1 MITKSGIVF
10 WTILLWLKACLLI
23 SGCSGTPESA
33 LPAVETPAESTT
45 IPTVETDTGDISI
58 PTSEPDSASGS
69 RFVGEAKWPDYIPAE
84 IPVLEGEIE
93 TILQGDSHVRL
104 FYRNVS
110 KDQLL
115 AYLKLL
121 ESLGFTLE
129 YRIYVQEGFPD
140 NSEEKEKKGEYDA
153 VNITKGAY
161 HMNITYGA
169 DPTYD
174 IYTSAFQREADA
186 GIALEWPSDI
196 PASVPQPQ
204 NCVLE
209 TFGPIGDDQFHIT
222 CRKVAENVED
232 AYVQLLLSAGY
243 EQKDGTEVGD
253 HVILTT
259 VFENDEVVVIPHL
272 GFSPTFFSIQIM
284 PIPEPLQ
291 WPEALR
297 NLVPQP
303 ARCEIDKILSN
314 SPDKYLI
321 YCSTPDENFLED
333 YLSLLGGS
341 GFEETTKWVDNDDV
355 VLSVTME
362 NEHAK
367 VRLVNTEVNVNVTID
382 VDIFQ
387 P

>member
-1 MITKSGIVF
+1 MITKSGF
-10 WTILLWLKACLLI
+10 DCWTILLWVTACFLI
-23 SGCSGTPESA
+23 SGCSSTPESE
-33 LPAVETPAESTT
+33 LPAVETSVESTT
-45 IPTVETDTGDISI
+45 IPT
-58 PTSEPDSASGS
+58 SEPASAGGS

-84 IPVLEGEIE
+84 IPVLGGEIE
-93 TILQGDSHVRL
+93 TVLQGGSHVRL

-110 KDQLL
+110 KDQVL
-115 AYLKLL
+115 AYLELL
-121 ESLGFTLE
+121 ESQGFTLE

-140 NSEEKEKKGEYDA
+140 NSAEKEKKGEYDA
-153 VNITKGAY
+153 VDITKGAY

-174 IYTSAFQREADA
+174 IYTSAFQEEADA
-186 GIALEWPSDI
+186 GIALEWPAEI

-222 CRKVAENVED
+222 CRKETENVED
-232 AYVQLLLSAGY
+232 AYVQLLLSAGFK
-243 EQKDGTEVGD
+243 QKDGTEVGN
-253 HVILTT
+253 HMIMTT

-284 PIPEPLQ
+284 PIPEPPQ

-297 NLVPQP
+297 GLVPQP

-314 SPDKYLI
+314 IPDKYLI
-321 YCSTPDENFLED
+321 YCSIADENFLED
-333 YLSLLGGS
+333 YLSLLGES
-341 GFEETTKWVDNDDV
+341 GFEESTKWVDNDDV
-355 VLSVTME
+355 IWSVTME